1 MNAALRETQPSV
13 SVVLDPLKQM
23 QRAVADLRVGAGIGE
38 PREFLPLAATLARA
52 LPLEADTVRA
62 LEFRD
67 QALRVDLDPRA
78 VAAPKA
84 RELMLERA
92 AAAGL
97 AARLTENTLS
107 VRAKGGGS

>member
-1 MNAALRETQPSV
+1 M
-13 SVVLDPLKQM
+13 
-23 QRAVADLRVGAGIGE
+23 
-38 PREFLPLAATLARA
+38 
-52 LPLEADTVRA
+52 RA